1 MRSFRIISVI
11 VAFSFL
17 LALLGCATQPVAN
30 SNSSTTTNTT
40 TANTTTNAPATGANR
55 TNVNYMPVTLPVLDA
70 LFYEDEAF
78 KAALKDRL
86 KLTDEQIAQLQKIA
100 RDETSKLSESGDG
113 ADYAGTTT
121 AARESA
127 AAKIKEV
134 IGEEKAA
141 QLADLIRERWGGRAP
156 DASSTT
162 ATAEAN
168 TVPKDTRI
176 VVNAPAYR
184 MDVFEN
190 GQLVKSYKVG
200 IGYPEFPLP
209 TGQREA
215 KQIIFNPTW
224 TPPYSPWVKETSEV
238 KKGQP
243 VKAGSP
249 ANPLG
254 IAKIPIGQPSL
265 IHGGKRQA
273 QIGGFASHGCVG
285 LTDAQM
291 KEFVQL
297 LARIG
302 GATINEEQVAE
313 YIKNKTET
321 KTVQLGNTVTVDVR
335 YETIVVEDG
344 KLYIYRDVYDHDTNT
359 EEHLQQVLKAYGVS
373 LEQFSPEEREKT
385 LAALKEMSRD
395 ARGRTDAEQPAANA
409 NANANANASPGP
421 SPQKG
426 AKKEAGKAPEV
437 TRTVKGKKEIV
448 IEVAALK
455 GKGYPAPVALNTGGA
470 SGKETADTK
479 KRR

>member
-1 MRSFRIISVI
+1 MKSFRFICLIIT
-11 VAFSFL
+11 F
-17 LALLGCATQPVAN
+17 ALLFAVAGCATQPTAN
-30 SNSSTTTNTT
+30 TGTTANTTTSNTTTTNTT
-40 TANTTTNAPATGANR
+40 TAGANR
-55 TNVNYMPVTLPVLDA
+55 TNVNYLPVTLPVLDA

-78 KAALKDRL
+78 KAALKERL

-100 RDETSKLSESGDG
+100 RDETAKLNENGQG
-113 ADYAGTTT
+113 EYAGTTT
-121 AARESA
+121 GARESA

-141 QLADLIRERWGGRAP
+141 QLADLIRERWGGRAEGDTNTAP
-156 DASSTT
+156 AAAAS
-162 ATAEAN
+162 A
-168 TVPKDTRI
+168 VPTDTRI

-190 GQLVKSYKVG
+190 GQLVKTYKVG

-209 TGQREA
+209 TGRRDA

-224 TPPYSPWVKETSEV
+224 TPPYSPWVKETGEV

-243 VKAGSP
+243 VKAGSA

-265 IHGGKRQA
+265 IHGGKA
-273 QIGGFASHGCVG
+273 LSQIGGFASHGCVG

-302 GATINEEQVAE
+302 GANLNEEQVAG

-321 KTVQLGNTVTVDVR
+321 KTVSLSNTVTVDLR

-359 EEHLQQVLKAYGVS
+359 EEHLRQVLQAYGVT
-373 LEQFSPEEREKT
+373 LEQFSEAERQQT

-395 ARGRTDAEQPAANA
+395 ARGRTDAEQSNG
-409 NANANANASPGP
+409 NANASPSP

-426 AKKEAGKAPEV
+426 ANKNENKAPEV

-455 GKGYPAPVALNTGGA
+455 GKGYPAPVAINTGGA
-470 SGKETADTK
+470 STKEAADTK

>member
-1 MRSFRIISVI
+1 MRSFRIVF
-11 VAFSFL
+11 VMAAFMFL
-17 LALLGCATQPVAN
+17 LAALACTTQPVGNA
-30 SNSSTTTNTT
+30 NSSTTTNTT
-40 TANTTTNAPATGANR
+40 TTNATANAPATGANR
-55 TNVNYMPVTLPVLDA
+55 ANSSSLPVTLPVLDA
-70 LFYEDEAF
+70 LFYEDETF

-100 RDETSKLSESGDG
+100 RDETSKLNEG
-113 ADYAGTTT
+113 AGAEYSGTTT

-134 IGEEKAA
+134 IGEEKAQ
-141 QLADLIRERWGGRAP
+141 QLADLIRERWGGKSAEG
-156 DASSTT
+156 DASAGA
-162 ATAEAN
+162 ATASN
-168 TVPKDTRI
+168 GVPKDTRI

-190 GQLVKSYKVG
+190 GQLVKTYKVG

-209 TGQREA
+209 TGRRDA

-238 KKGQP
+238 KKGQA

-254 IAKIPIGQPSL
+254 IAKIPIGLPSL
-265 IHGGKRQA
+265 IHGGKSLA

-285 LTDAQM
+285 LTDTQM

-302 GATINEEQVAE
+302 GANLSEEQLND

-321 KTVQLGNTVTVDVR
+321 KPVQLNNTVTVDLR

-344 KLYIYRDVYDHDTNT
+344 RLHIYRDVYDHDTNT
-359 EEHLQQVLKAYGVS
+359 EAHLQEVLKGYGVS
-373 LEQFSPEEREKT
+373 LDQFTPEERQQT
-385 LAALKEMSRD
+385 MTALSEMSRD
-395 ARGRTDAEQPAANA
+395 ARGRTDAEQAQTNA
-409 NANANANASPGP
+409 NAAPSP
-421 SPQKG
+421 SPQKN
-426 AKKEAGKAPEV
+426 AKKDAGKAPEV

-470 SGKETADTK
+470 SGKEPAETK
-479 KRR
+479 KRK

>member
-1 MRSFRIISVI
+1 MRSFRLLCVI
-11 VAFSFL
+11 AAFTFL
-17 LALLGCATQPVAN
+17 LAAIGCATQPTAGN
-30 SNSSTTTNTT
+30 ANSSTTTNTT
-40 TANTTTNAPATGANR
+40 NATTNAPPAAATRTGAN
-55 TNVNYMPVTLPVLDA
+55 YLPVTLPVLDA
-70 LFYEDEAF
+70 LFYEDESF

-100 RDETSKLSESGDG
+100 RDETSKLNEGG
-113 ADYAGTTT
+113 AGAEYSGTTS

-127 AAKIKEV
+127 SAKIKEA
-134 IGEEKAA
+134 IGEEKAQ
-141 QLADLIRERWGGRAP
+141 QLAELIRERWGGRPAEG
-156 DASSTT
+156 DSSG
-162 ATAEAN
+162 ATASAN
-168 TVPKDTRI
+168 AIPKDTRI

-190 GQLVKSYKVG
+190 GQLVKSYRVG

-209 TGQREA
+209 TGRRDA

-243 VKAGSP
+243 VKAGSA

-265 IHGGKRQA
+265 IHGGKSLA

-302 GATINEEQVAE
+302 GATLSNEQAAE

-321 KTVQLGNTVTVDVR
+321 KTVQLGNAVTVDLR

-359 EEHLQQVLKAYGVS
+359 EAHLQEVLKGYGVS
-373 LEQFSPEEREKT
+373 LDQFSEEERQRT
-385 LAALKEMSRD
+385 MTALKEMSRD
-395 ARGRTDAEQPAANA
+395 ARGRTDAEQPSPASNA
-409 NANANANASPGP
+409 NANAQASP

-426 AKKEAGKAPEV
+426 AKKAETKAPEV

-470 SGKETADTK
+470 SGKEAADTK

>member
-1 MRSFRIISVI
+1 MRSFRIIFI
-11 VAFSFL
+11 FAAFIFL
-17 LALLGCATQPVAN
+17 LAGCATQPAGNIN
-30 SNSSTTTNTT
+30 SNTTTNTT
-40 TANTTTNAPATGANR
+40 TANTTTNATTTGATRANL
-55 TNVNYMPVTLPVLDA
+55 NYLPVTLPVLDA

-78 KAALKDRL
+78 KAALKERL

-100 RDETSKLSESGDG
+100 REETSKLNETGGDE
-113 ADYAGTTT
+113 YSGTTT

-134 IGEEKAA
+134 IGEEKAQA
-141 QLADLIRERWGGRAP
+141 LAELIRERWGGRAAEG
-156 DASSTT
+156 DSGG

-168 TVPKDTRI
+168 SVPKDTRI

-190 GQLVKSYKVG
+190 GQLVKTYKVG

-209 TGQREA
+209 TGRRDA

-254 IAKIPIGQPSL
+254 IAKIPIGLPSL
-265 IHGGKRQA
+265 IHGGKSLA

-285 LTDAQM
+285 LTNTQM
-291 KEFVQL
+291 KEFIQI

-302 GATINEEQVAE
+302 GATLSEEQVNE

-321 KTVQLGNTVTVDVR
+321 KTVQLGNGVVVDLR

-344 KLYIYRDVYDHDTNT
+344 RLHIYRDVYDHDTNT
-359 EEHLQQVLKAYGVS
+359 EERLQQVLKAYGVS
-373 LEQFSPEEREKT
+373 LDQFSPEERQQT
-385 LAALKEMSRD
+385 LDALKEMSRD
-395 ARGRTDAEQPAANA
+395 ARGRTDAEQPTS
-409 NANANANASPGP
+409 NANANASA
-421 SPQKG
+421 QKG
-426 AKKEAGKAPEV
+426 AKKDTAKVPEV

-470 SGKETADTK
+470 SGKDAADTK

>member
-1 MRSFRIISVI
+1 MRSFRIICVI
-11 VAFSFL
+11 AAFTFL
-17 LALLGCATQPVAN
+17 FAMTGCATQPAVN
-30 SNSSTTTNTT
+30 TSSTTNTA

-55 TNVNYMPVTLPVLDA
+55 TNVNYLPVTLPVLDA

-78 KAALKDRL
+78 KAALKERL
-86 KLTDEQIAQLQKIA
+86 KLTDEQIAQLQRIA
-100 RDETSKLSESGDG
+100 RDETMKLNEGGD
-113 ADYAGTTT
+113 AEYSGTTT

-141 QLADLIRERWGGRAP
+141 QLAELIRERWGGRAEG
-156 DASSTT
+156 DSTGAPT
-162 ATAEAN
+162 AVNA
-168 TVPKDTRI
+168 VPTDTRI

-209 TGQREA
+209 TGRRDA

-265 IHGGKRQA
+265 IHGGKAVA

-302 GATINEEQVAE
+302 GASLSEEQVTD
-313 YIKNKTET
+313 YVKNKTET
-321 KTVQLGNTVTVDVR
+321 KTVSLNNNVTVDLR

-344 KLYIYRDVYDHDTNT
+344 RLHIYRDVYDHDTNT
-359 EEHLQQVLKAYGVS
+359 EERLQQVLKAYGVS
-373 LEQFSPEEREKT
+373 LEQFSEEERKQA

-395 ARGRTDAEQPAANA
+395 ARGRTDAEQAT
-409 NANANANASPGP
+409 ANANASPSP

-426 AKKEAGKAPEV
+426 AKKDETKAPQV

-455 GKGYPAPVALNTGGA
+455 GKGYPAPFALNSGGA
-470 SGKETADTK
+470 SSKEPADTK

>member
-1 MRSFRIISVI
+1 MISFRSICLSAVC
-11 VAFSFL
+11 ALL
-17 LALLGCATQPVAN
+17 LAATGCVTQPTAN
-30 SNSSTTTNTT
+30 TSTTTNTATSNT
-40 TANTTTNAPATGANR
+40 TANAPATGATR

-70 LFYEDEAF
+70 LFYEDEGF
-78 KAALKDRL
+78 KAALKERL
-86 KLTDEQIAQLQKIA
+86 KLTDEQIAELQRIA
-100 RDETSKLSESGDG
+100 RDETSKLNEGG
-113 ADYAGTTT
+113 EAEYAGTTT

-127 AAKIKEV
+127 AAKIKAV

-141 QLADLIRERWGGRAP
+141 QLAELIRERWGGRPADGASTSAP
-156 DASSTT
+156 A
-162 ATAEAN
+162 AVGA
-168 TVPKDTRI
+168 VPKDTRI

-190 GQLVKSYKVG
+190 GQLVKSYRVG

-209 TGQREA
+209 TGQRDA

-265 IHGGKRQA
+265 IHGGKTQA
-273 QIGGFASHGCVG
+273 QMGGFASHGCVG
-285 LTDAQM
+285 LTDALM
-291 KEFVQL
+291 KDFVQL

-302 GATINEEQVAE
+302 GANLSAEQAAE
-313 YIKNKTET
+313 FIKNKTET
-321 KTVQLGNTVTVDVR
+321 KTVSLASGVPVDLR

-359 EEHLQQVLKAYGVS
+359 EEHLKRVLQAYGVS
-373 LEQFSPEEREKT
+373 LEQFTEEERQQT

-395 ARGRTDAEQPAANA
+395 ARGRTDAEQPS
-409 NANANANASPGP
+409 ASPIPAAQRGGN
-421 SPQKG
+421 KN
-426 AKKEAGKAPEV
+426 ENKAPEV

-455 GKGYPAPVALNTGGA
+455 GKGYPAPVAMNTTGA
-470 SGKETADTK
+470 SNKEAAAT
-479 KRR
+479 KRRQR

>member
-1 MRSFRIISVI
+1 MSSFRLLCLI
-11 VAFSFL
+11 VAFTFL
-17 LALLGCATQPVAN
+17 LAVAGCATQPTGNAN
-30 SNSSTTTNTT
+30 SNATTNT
-40 TANTTTNAPATGANR
+40 ATTNAPTSAPATAANR
-55 TNVNYMPVTLPVLDA
+55 ANVNYLPVTLPVLDA
-70 LFYEDEAF
+70 LFYEDESF

-100 RDETSKLSESGDG
+100 RDETAKLNEGGSAEYS
-113 ADYAGTTT
+113 GTTT
-121 AARESA
+121 AATASA
-127 AAKIKEV
+127 AARIKEV
-134 IGEEKAA
+134 IGEEKAQ
-141 QLADLIRERWGGRAP
+141 QLSDLIRERWGGKTA
-156 DASSTT
+156 DAN
-162 ATAEAN
+162 ATSAEAN
-168 TVPKDTRI
+168 AVPKDTRI

-190 GQLVKSYKVG
+190 GQLVKTYKVG

-209 TGQREA
+209 TGTRDA

-238 KKGQP
+238 KKGQT
-243 VKAGSP
+243 VKAGSS

-265 IHGGKRQA
+265 IHGGKSLA

-302 GATINEEQVAE
+302 GASLSEEQLTD
-313 YIKNKTET
+313 YIKNKSET
-321 KTVQLGNTVTVDVR
+321 KTVQLGNNVTVDLR

-359 EEHLQQVLKAYGVS
+359 ADHLQQVLKAYGVT
-373 LEQFSPEEREKT
+373 LEQFSEAERQQT
-385 LAALKEMSRD
+385 MAALQEMSRD
-395 ARGRTDAEQPAANA
+395 ARGRTDQEQGG
-409 NANANANASPGP
+409 ANANASP
-421 SPQKG
+421 SPQKSG
-426 AKKEAGKAPEV
+426 KKEEAKAPEV
-437 TRTVKGKKEIV
+437 TRAVKGKKEIV

-470 SGKETADTK
+470 SGKESADTK

>member
-1 MRSFRIISVI
+1 MSSFRLLCGVT
-11 VAFSFL
+11 ALTFL
-17 LALLGCATQPVAN
+17 LGLTGCVSQPAAN
-30 SNSSTTTNTT
+30 VTSNTTTNTT
-40 TANTTTNAPATGANR
+40 TTNSAATTNAPTAGANR
-55 TNVNYMPVTLPVLDA
+55 TNVNYLPVTLPVLDA
-70 LFYEDEAF
+70 LFYEDESF

-100 RDETSKLSESGDG
+100 RDETAKLNEGGQAEYS
-113 ADYAGTTT
+113 GTTT

-127 AAKIKEV
+127 AQKIKEA

-141 QLADLIRERWGGRAP
+141 QLAELIREHWGGKAEGANAGE
-156 DASSTT
+156 ASGAGNSIPT
-162 ATAEAN
+162 
-168 TVPKDTRI
+168 DTRI

-184 MDVFEN
+184 MDIFEN
-190 GQLVKSYKVG
+190 GKLIKSYKVG

-209 TGQREA
+209 VGRREA

-238 KKGQP
+238 KKGQA

-265 IHGGKRQA
+265 IHGGKSLA

-291 KEFVQL
+291 KEFVTV
-297 LARIG
+297 LARLG
-302 GATINEEQVAE
+302 GANLTDQQVAD

-321 KTVQLGNTVTVDVR
+321 KSVQIDKAVVVDVR

-344 KLYIYRDVYDHDTNT
+344 KLHIYRDVYDHDTNT
-359 EEHLQQVLKAYGVS
+359 EQHLQEVLKAYGVS
-373 LEQFSPEEREKT
+373 LDQFSPEERQQT
-385 LAALKEMSRD
+385 MDALKEMSRD
-395 ARGRTDAEQPAANA
+395 ARGRTDEQQAAS
-409 NANANANASPGP
+409 ASPSP

-426 AKKEAGKAPEV
+426 ATKNATTKAPEV
-437 TRTVKGKKEIV
+437 TKTVKGKKEIV

-455 GKGYPAPVALNTGGA
+455 GKGYPAPVELNAGTA
-470 SGKETADTK
+470 SGKESADTK
-479 KRR
+479 KRK

>member
-1 MRSFRIISVI
+1 MRSFRIICLSSVF
-11 VAFSFL
+11 ALL
-17 LALLGCATQPVAN
+17 LAATACATQPTAN
-30 SNSSTTTNTT
+30 TGTATNTTTTNTT
-40 TANTTTNAPATGANR
+40 AANQPATGANR

-70 LFYEDEAF
+70 LFYEDEGF
-78 KAALKDRL
+78 KAALKERL
-86 KLTDEQIAQLQKIA
+86 KLTDEQIAQLQRIA
-100 RDETSKLSESGDG
+100 RDETAKLNEGSEAEYS
-113 ADYAGTTT
+113 GTTT

-141 QLADLIRERWGGRAP
+141 QLAELIRERWGGRTGEGASTGAP
-156 DASSTT
+156 A
-162 ATAEAN
+162 APNA
-168 TVPKDTRI
+168 VPKDTRV

-184 MDVFEN
+184 MDIFEN
-190 GQLVKSYKVG
+190 GQLVKSYRVG

-209 TGQREA
+209 TGQRDA

-265 IHGGKRQA
+265 IHGGKTQA
-273 QIGGFASHGCVG
+273 QMGGFASHGCVG
-285 LTDAQM
+285 LTDTLM
-291 KEFVQL
+291 KDFVQL

-302 GATINEEQVAE
+302 GANLSAEQVAE

-321 KTVQLGNTVTVDVR
+321 KTLSLNNGIPVDLR

-344 KLYIYRDVYDHDTNT
+344 KLYIYRDVYDQDTNT
-359 EEHLQQVLKAYGVS
+359 EEHLRQVLQAYGVT
-373 LEQFSPEEREKT
+373 LEQFTEEERQQT
-385 LAALKEMSRD
+385 LSALRDMSRD
-395 ARGRTDAEQPAANA
+395 ARGRTDAEQTSAT
-409 NANANANASPGP
+409 ANASPTP
-421 SPQKG
+421 SAQKG
-426 AKKEAGKAPEV
+426 ANKNQNKAPQV

-455 GKGYPAPVALNTGGA
+455 GKGYPAPVAMTTGGT
-470 SGKETADTK
+470 SGKEAADTK

>member
-1 MRSFRIISVI
+1 MSSFRLLCLIAV
-11 VAFSFL
+11 FTFL
-17 LALLGCATQPVAN
+17 LAGAACTTQPAGNAN
-30 SNSSTTTNTT
+30 STTTTNTT
-40 TANTTTNAPATGANR
+40 TANTTANAPAPGANR
-55 TNVNYMPVTLPVLDA
+55 ANVNYLPVTLPVLDA
-70 LFYEDEAF
+70 LFYEDESF
-78 KAALKDRL
+78 KAALKERL

-100 RDETSKLSESGDG
+100 REETAKLNEGGNAEYS
-113 ADYAGTTT
+113 GTTT
-121 AARESA
+121 AARENA
-127 AAKIKEV
+127 AARIKEV
-134 IGEEKAA
+134 IGEEKAQ
-141 QLADLIRERWGGRAP
+141 QLGDLIRERWGGKTAEGSAAP
-156 DASSTT
+156 
-162 ATAEAN
+162 AEAN

-209 TGQREA
+209 TGTRDA

-224 TPPYSPWVKETSEV
+224 TPPYSPWVKETSEI
-238 KKGQP
+238 KKGQA

-265 IHGGKRQA
+265 IHGGKSLA

-302 GATINEEQVAE
+302 GANLSEEQVAD

-321 KTVQLGNTVTVDVR
+321 KTVQLGNGVMVDLR

-359 EEHLQQVLKAYGVS
+359 QEHLQQVLKAYGVT
-373 LEQFSPEEREKT
+373 LEQFSEQERQQT
-385 LAALKEMSRD
+385 MAALQEMSRD
-395 ARGRTDAEQPAANA
+395 ARGRTDAEQGS
-409 NANANANASPGP
+409 ANANASASPT
-421 SPQKG
+421 PQKG
-426 AKKEAGKAPEV
+426 AKKTEAKAPEV

-470 SGKETADTK
+470 GGKESADTK

>member
-1 MRSFRIISVI
+1 MSGFRLLCLI
-11 VAFSFL
+11 VTLTFL
-17 LALLGCATQPVAN
+17 LAVAGCTTQPTGNGNAN
-30 SNSSTTTNTT
+30 A
-40 TANTTTNAPATGANR
+40 TANTNTTNAPAAAPATASNR
-55 TNVNYMPVTLPVLDA
+55 ANVNYLPVTLPVLDA
-70 LFYEDEAF
+70 LFYEDESF
-78 KAALKDRL
+78 KAALKERL

-100 RDETSKLSESGDG
+100 REETAKLNEGGNAEYS
-113 ADYAGTTT
+113 GTTT
-121 AARESA
+121 AARENA
-127 AAKIKEV
+127 ATRIKEV
-134 IGEEKAA
+134 IGEEKSQ
-141 QLADLIRERWGGRAP
+141 QLADLIREHWGGKP
-156 DASSTT
+156 TEGG
-162 ATAEAN
+162 ATPAEAN
-168 TVPKDTRI
+168 AAPKDTRV
-176 VVNAPAYR
+176 VVNVPAYR

-190 GQLVKSYKVG
+190 GQLVKTYRVG

-209 TGQREA
+209 TGTRDA
-215 KQIIFNPTW
+215 RQIIFNPTW

-238 KKGQP
+238 KKGQT

-265 IHGGKRQA
+265 IHGGKALA

-302 GATINEEQVAE
+302 GATLSEEQVAD
-313 YIKNKTET
+313 YAKNKTET
-321 KTVQLGNTVTVDVR
+321 KTVQLDNNVTVDLR

-359 EEHLQQVLKAYGVS
+359 VEHLQQVLKAYGVT
-373 LEQFSPEEREKT
+373 LEQFSEGERQQT
-385 LAALKEMSRD
+385 MVALQEMSRD
-395 ARGRTDAEQPAANA
+395 ARGRTDAEQGGANA
-409 NANANANASPGP
+409 NAQASP
-421 SPQKG
+421 SPQKDG
-426 AKKEAGKAPEV
+426 KKDAARTPEV
-437 TRTVKGKKEIV
+437 TRTVKGKKEVV

-470 SGKETADTK
+470 SGKESADTK

>member
-1 MRSFRIISVI
+1 MRSFRITCLI
-11 VAFSFL
+11 VAFAFL
-17 LALLGCATQPVAN
+17 QALTGCVSQPTGN
-30 SNSSTTTNTT
+30 TGSTTNTT
-40 TANTTTNAPATGANR
+40 ASNTTNTNTTATGASR
-55 TNVNYMPVTLPVLDA
+55 TNVNYLPVTLPVLDA

-78 KAALKDRL
+78 KAALKERL
-86 KLTDEQIAQLQKIA
+86 KLTDEQIAELQKIA
-100 RDETSKLSESGDG
+100 REETAKLNEGGD
-113 ADYAGTTT
+113 AEYTGTTT

-127 AAKIKEV
+127 AAKIKAV

-141 QLADLIRERWGGRAP
+141 QLADLIRERWGGRTEG
-156 DASSTT
+156 DSTAS
-162 ATAEAN
+162 ATSAAN
-168 TVPKDTRI
+168 AVPKDTRI

-209 TGQREA
+209 TGRREA

-224 TPPYSPWVKETSEV
+224 TPPYSPWVKETAEV

-243 VKAGSP
+243 VKAGSR

-254 IAKIPIGQPSL
+254 IAKIPIGLPSL
-265 IHGGKRQA
+265 IHGGKALA

-285 LTDAQM
+285 LTDTQM

-297 LARIG
+297 MARIG
-302 GATINEEQVAE
+302 GATLSEEQVAD
-313 YIKNKTET
+313 YAKNKTET
-321 KTVQLGNTVTVDVR
+321 KTVSLNNAVTIDLR

-359 EEHLQQVLKAYGVS
+359 EEHLRQVLQAYGVT
-373 LEQFSPEEREKT
+373 LEQFSEQERQQT

-395 ARGRTDAEQPAANA
+395 ARGRTDAEQG
-409 NANANANASPGP
+409 NANASASPTP
-421 SPQKG
+421 SAQKG
-426 AKKEAGKAPEV
+426 ANKNENKAPEV

-455 GKGYPAPVALNTGGA
+455 GKGYPAPVAMSTGGA
-470 SGKETADTK
+470 SAKESADTK

>member
-1 MRSFRIISVI
+1 MRSFRITCLI
-11 VAFSFL
+11 VALAFL
-17 LALLGCATQPVAN
+17 TAVAGCVTQPTGNTTA
-30 SNSSTTTNTT
+30 TTNTT
-40 TANTTTNAPATGANR
+40 TSNTTNTAAPATGANR
-55 TNVNYMPVTLPVLDA
+55 ANTNYLPVTLPVLDA

-78 KAALKDRL
+78 KAALKERL
-86 KLTDEQIAQLQKIA
+86 KLTDEQITQLQKIA
-100 RDETSKLSESGDG
+100 RDETSKLSEGG
-113 ADYAGTTT
+113 EAEYAGTTT

-134 IGEEKAA
+134 IGEEKSA
-141 QLADLIRERWGGRAP
+141 QLAELIRERWGGRAEG
-156 DASSTT
+156 DSTAAP
-162 ATAEAN
+162 ATANA
-168 TVPKDTRI
+168 VPTDTRI

-209 TGQREA
+209 TGRRDA

-265 IHGGKRQA
+265 IHGGKSVS

-285 LTDAQM
+285 LTDTQM

-302 GATINEEQVAE
+302 GATLSQEQVAD
-313 YIKNKTET
+313 YLKNKNET
-321 KTVQLGNTVTVDVR
+321 KTVSLNGNVTVDLR

-344 KLYIYRDVYDHDTNT
+344 KLYIYRDVYDQDTNT
-359 EEHLQQVLKAYGVS
+359 EEHLRQVLKAYGVT
-373 LEQFSPEEREKT
+373 LEQFTEEERQKT
-385 LAALKEMSRD
+385 LAALRDMSRD
-395 ARGRTDAEQPAANA
+395 ARGRTDTAQS
-409 NANANANASPGP
+409 NANASPSP

-426 AKKEAGKAPEV
+426 ANKNESKIPEV
-437 TRTVKGKKEIV
+437 TRSVKGKKEIV

-455 GKGYPAPVALNTGGA
+455 GKGYPAPVAINTGGA
-470 SGKETADTK
+470 STKEAADTK

>member
-1 MRSFRIISVI
+1 MSSFRLLCLIAV
-11 VAFSFL
+11 FTFL
-17 LALLGCATQPVAN
+17 LAGAGCTTQPA
-30 SNSSTTTNTT
+30 SNTSSNTTTNTATTNT
-40 TANTTTNAPATGANR
+40 TANAPAPGANR
-55 TNVNYMPVTLPVLDA
+55 TNVNYLPVTLPVLDA
-70 LFYEDEAF
+70 LFYEDESF

-100 RDETSKLSESGDG
+100 REETAKLNEGGNAEYS
-113 ADYAGTTT
+113 GTTT
-121 AARESA
+121 AARENA
-127 AAKIKEV
+127 ATRIKEV
-134 IGEEKAA
+134 IGEEKAQ
-141 QLADLIRERWGGRAP
+141 QLGDLIRERWGGKTADGSAAP
-156 DASSTT
+156 
-162 ATAEAN
+162 AEAN
-168 TVPKDTRI
+168 GVPKDTRV

-209 TGQREA
+209 TGTRDA
-215 KQIIFNPTW
+215 RQIIFNPTW
-224 TPPYSPWVKETSEV
+224 TPPYSPWVKETSEI
-238 KKGQP
+238 KRGLA

-254 IAKIPIGQPSL
+254 IAKIPIGQPAL
-265 IHGGKRQA
+265 IHGGKSLA

-302 GATINEEQVAE
+302 GATLSEEQVAD
-313 YIKNKTET
+313 YIRNKTET
-321 KTVQLGNTVTVDVR
+321 KTVQLGNNVTVDLR

-344 KLYIYRDVYDHDTNT
+344 KLYVYRDVYDHDTNT
-359 EEHLQQVLKAYGVS
+359 VEHLQQVLKAYGVT
-373 LEQFSPEEREKT
+373 LDQFSEEERQQT
-385 LAALKEMSRD
+385 MTALSEMSRD
-395 ARGRTDAEQPAANA
+395 ARGRTDSEQGSANA
-409 NANANANASPGP
+409 NAKASP
-421 SPQKG
+421 SPQKS
-426 AKKEAGKAPEV
+426 AKQTQAKAPEV

-455 GKGYPAPVALNTGGA
+455 GKGYPAPVALNTGNA
-470 SGKETADTK
+470 SGKESADTK